1 MSIFKNLYFDKK
13 NQRFAILLDESMNL
27 IFVYWHSLKK
37 HGIRT
42 LEDNTFLNGIV
53 QSDFTSINGRASK
66 FSSIIAIDRPS
77 YDLDEYNIIQN
88 EKLDET
94 VLLDLDK
101 TKPTVFIQCR
111 FCEIEIENTKFYNHM
126 VFIDCIFEDN
136 FRLINCKFS
145 GDLWLPNC
153 SFSKHFSLKG
163 CYIEGDIHLES
174 SDFKG
179 IGGVSF
185 RRVIAKN
192 LYLDLGVEGGDDLF
206 WLNEMIISGT
216 VSIGGNFKNEVQF
229 LGCQDKDESSGI
241 EASLGSLCIGIELY
255 EFESANKTS
264 INSTFKIKEYKV
276 IDGIHVKN
284 VKTDDFKCIDV
295 VASQLKLENVSVES
309 DLMVKNSI
317 FKGLGIFVNDSSVG
331 RHLKIE
337 NNELSKSLCLNGS
350 AVGEITY
357 LENNTYD
364 PSAIIDVRKFT
375 SSRVLIYPSDFLT
388 KNSTFNIFQP
398 RKFNNLNTN
407 STSELGDQY
416 CSLKNW
422 LADSGKLELEDMAYF
437 HMRQCYHSNVYTRFV
452 FGIIFGW
459 GVRLSN
465 IAISSMIVVLLFSGV
480 IMISDLKITFLK
492 ALSLSTQSFI
502 SSFFGKWDDYPPEGM
517 LSGIVTFESIVGV
530 IFITV
535 FVGAYLR
542 KLLR

>member
-1 MSIFKNLYFDKK
+1 
-13 NQRFAILLDESMNL
+13 
-27 IFVYWHSLKK
+27 
-37 HGIRT
+37 
-42 LEDNTFLNGIV
+42 
-53 QSDFTSINGRASK
+53 
-66 FSSIIAIDRPS
+66 
-77 YDLDEYNIIQN
+77 
-88 EKLDET
+88 
-94 VLLDLDK
+94 
-101 TKPTVFIQCR
+101 
-111 FCEIEIENTKFYNHM
+111 
-126 VFIDCIFEDN
+126 
-136 FRLINCKFS
+136 
-145 GDLWLPNC
+145 
-153 SFSKHFSLKG
+153 
-163 CYIEGDIHLES
+163 
-174 SDFKG
+174 
-179 IGGVSF
+179 
-185 RRVIAKN
+185 
-192 LYLDLGVEGGDDLF
+192 
-206 WLNEMIISGT
+206 MIISGT

-241 EASLGSLCIGIELY
+241 EASLGCLCIGIELY

-276 IDGIHVKN
+276 IDGIHVK
-284 VKTDDFKCIDV
+284 TDDFKCIDV

-309 DLMVKNSI
+309 DLIVKNSI

-350 AVGEITY
+350 AVGAITY
-357 LENNTYD
+357 LENNTYAA
-364 PSAIIDVRKFT
+364 SAIIDVRNFT

-388 KNSTFNIFQP
+388 KNSSFNIFHP

-416 CSLKNW
+416 CSFKNW

-437 HMRQCYHSNVYTRFV
+437 HMRQCYYSNVFTRFV
-452 FGIIFGW
+452 FGIVFGW

-480 IMISDLKITFLK
+480 IMISDLKITFWK
-492 ALSLSTQSFI
+492 TLSLSTQSFI
-502 SSFFGKWDDYPPEGM
+502 SSFFGKWDDYHPEGM

>member
-1 MSIFKNLYFDKK
+1 MGSEMCIRVSCSI
-13 NQRFAILLDESMNL
+13 R
-27 IFVYWHSLKK
+27 
-37 HGIRT
+37 
-42 LEDNTFLNGIV
+42 
-53 QSDFTSINGRASK
+53 
-66 FSSIIAIDRPS
+66 
-77 YDLDEYNIIQN
+77 
-88 EKLDET
+88 
-94 VLLDLDK
+94 
-101 TKPTVFIQCR
+101 
-111 FCEIEIENTKFYNHM
+111 
-126 VFIDCIFEDN
+126 
-136 FRLINCKFS
+136 
-145 GDLWLPNC
+145 
-153 SFSKHFSLKG
+153 
-163 CYIEGDIHLES
+163 
-174 SDFKG
+174 
-179 IGGVSF
+179 
-185 RRVIAKN
+185 
-192 LYLDLGVEGGDDLF
+192 
-206 WLNEMIISGT
+206 
-216 VSIGGNFKNEVQF
+216 
-229 LGCQDKDESSGI
+229 
-241 EASLGSLCIGIELY
+241 
-255 EFESANKTS
+255 
-264 INSTFKIKEYKV
+264 
-276 IDGIHVKN
+276 
-284 VKTDDFKCIDV
+284 
-295 VASQLKLENVSVES
+295 
-309 DLMVKNSI
+309 
-317 FKGLGIFVNDSSVG
+317 
-331 RHLKIE
+331 RHLKIK

-375 SSRVLIYPSDFLT
+375 SFRVLIYSSGFLT
-388 KNSTFNIFQP
+388 KNSSFNIFQA

-407 STSELGDQY
+407 STSELCDQY

-437 HMRQCYHSNVYTRFV
+437 HMRQCYHSNVFTRFV